1 MKKETVKTVGL
12 KALRSLKIVV
22 LVMLSLTVV
31 MTSCDKDDEEEETL
45 LTLEGSPLFYLP
57 IYALPG
63 DTLEMHASGVST
75 ERAYYEWKFSGLDS
89 LYESQDRLTLKV
101 IAPDSLGVYSV
112 TLTADC
118 GDEYYSSSL
127 VQYITVLD
135 ETCLTGVDTS
145 KVTFTDPRD
154 GNVYGVVEIGN
165 LQWMDSNLKWAG
177 AGEGYGKTEAAALLF
192 GRLYTWNDA
201 TGGVSAS
208 GLGNGVQGV
217 CPPGWSIPTNE
228 DWIDLAMAVNGG
240 VEVDFLSD
248 WKGIAGKLM
257 VSAKFNGTAIW
268 PYSPDIN
275 ITNDYGWN
283 AIPAGSSYNNYNNY
297 QNIFEYG
304 FWWTCTQRDS
314 STAHYRYIFK
324 DYPNVSVNYT
334 AKTSELR
341 DSCRLIC
348 LTIAS

>member
-1 MKKETVKTVGL
+1 MKKILNYTAIL
-12 KALRSLKIVV
+12 AMCAMVV
-22 LVMLSLTVV
+22 L
-31 MTSCDKDDEEEETL
+31 TSCKKDEEEETL
-45 LTLEGSPLFYLP
+45 LYLDGSPKFELP
-57 IYALPG
+57 IYAMVG
-63 DTLEMHASGVST
+63 DTLTLHASGVLT
-75 ERAYYEWKFSGLDS
+75 EGATYRWTFPCLDTIAFYNDTTVAVIYIPDTLGTFTVS
-89 LYESQDRLTLKV
+89 L
-101 IAPDSLGVYSV
+101 IAD
-112 TLTADC
+112 A
-118 GDEYYSSSL
+118 GDEYYSSSTS
-127 VQYITVLD
+127 QKITSLSNQS
-135 ETCLTGVDTS
+135 LTELPQAG
-145 KVTFTDPRD
+145 KTFVDPRD
-154 GNVYGVVEIGN
+154 SKEYPIVEIGN
-165 LQWMDSNLKWAG
+165 LQWFARNLNWEEK
-177 AGEGYGKTEAAALLF
+177 GEGYGKTDAAANVL

-201 TGGVSAS
+201 TGGESAS

-217 CPPGWSIPTNE
+217 CPQGWSIPTNE

-334 AKTSELR
+334 AKADGLGANVR
-341 DSCRLIC
+341 CVRLIEK
-348 LTIAS
+348 